1 MYFVYHPTIEKM
13 YYHPQVTKIPF
24 GQSLYLLKVMISK
37 RIFARFYIF
46 GIYSV
51 LESLKISVN
60 FDVSRICL
68 HDFSQKMRPYFPPT
82 TKKICEFVS
91 EDDGPLS
98 VFFKLPISE
107 ISEIDDHKSVR
118 IFIYPHSVSDVF
130 ELLKTNI
137 RTLTHLLF
145 SLSFVPKI
153 LFISAQG
160 VSSRFPFL
168 RFSKN
173 NFLRPDD

>member
-1 MYFVYHPTIEKM
+1 M
-13 YYHPQVTKIPF
+13 
-24 GQSLYLLKVMISK
+24 
-37 RIFARFYIF
+37 
-46 GIYSV
+46 
-51 LESLKISVN
+51 
-60 FDVSRICL
+60 SRICL

-118 IFIYPHSVSDVF
+118 IFIYPHSGSDVF

-137 RTLTHLLF
+137 RTLTDF
-145 SLSFVPKI
+145 SLCLLSQKYFLFLPKESHQDSLFYVSPRTTFYVLMTDGLRIAHWGAI
-153 LFISAQG
+153 LGWTILTFTT
-160 VSSRFPFL
+160 SSWSHCNALCWMF
-168 RFSKN
+168 
-173 NFLRPDD
+173 

>member
-1 MYFVYHPTIEKM
+1 MYFAYHLTIEKM
-13 YYHPQVTKIPF
+13 FYHPQVTKIPF
-24 GQSLYLLKVMISK
+24 GQPLFKVMISK
-37 RIFARFYIF
+37 RIFARFDIF
-46 GIYSV
+46 GIYPV

-137 RTLTHLLF
+137 RTLTDF
-145 SLSFVPKI
+145 SLCLLSQKYFLFLPKESHQDS
-153 LFISAQG
+153 L
-160 VSSRFPFL
+160 FL

>member
-1 MYFVYHPTIEKM
+1 M
-13 YYHPQVTKIPF
+13 
-24 GQSLYLLKVMISK
+24 
-37 RIFARFYIF
+37 
-46 GIYSV
+46 
-51 LESLKISVN
+51 
-60 FDVSRICL
+60 SRICL

-118 IFIYPHSVSDVF
+118 IFIYPHSVSDVL

-153 LFISAQG
+153 FFISAQG
-160 VSSRFPFL
+160 VSIHQDSLFYVSPRTTFYVLMTDGVRIAHWGAILGWTILTFTT
-168 RFSKN
+168 SS
-173 NFLRPDD
+173 